1 MPAVLVQR
9 RLEAALKQ
17 VIARTAAL
25 DVTPGNVS
33 VGLDG
38 RFLVDDCSHYLI
50 YGSES
55 LLALARELEDE
66 TRCDILE
73 RLRKTRTPTVFEVN
87 VPVRLLEDTTLLELL
102 SEATYTLAF
111 NEHHE
116 RAEVRE
122 IDFAVALHRDSSSL
136 TLLGTGIPTS
146 FEIHFGPPLPI
157 GVSKK
162 PGREGPWVRSCAL
175 RELLGANGW
184 RSSAVSRRSR

>member
-1 MPAVLVQR
+1 M
-9 RLEAALKQ
+9 
-17 VIARTAAL
+17 
-25 DVTPGNVS
+25 
-33 VGLDG
+33 GLDG

-122 IDFAVALHRDSSSL
+122 IDFAVALHRDILITHVVGYWHPDVIRDPFRPSSSYRR
-136 TLLGTGIPTS
+136 
-146 FEIHFGPPLPI
+146 FEEAG
-157 GVSKK
+157 
-162 PGREGPWVRSCAL
+162 
-175 RELLGANGW
+175 
-184 RSSAVSRRSR
+184 